1 MENVQPKVTILSVNE
16 VPDSTAINRSALRRL
31 GNQTVNVDINVR
43 VVPNI
48 EKSLVSI
55 VVSCSYLA
63 QIGFLRYR
71 VLVSSVVANFG
82 IENLAKVVI
91 PKGDEYVIPADLM
104 LTMLGVAVGA
114 LRGVVAVRTQGTK
127 LRNSPLPLIDLN
139 TLMYRLHYG
148 QTPVD
153 R

>member
-1 MENVQPKVTILSVNE
+1 MENVQPNITILSVNE
-16 VPDSTAINRSALRRL
+16 VPDSTVINRSALRRM
-31 GNQTVNVDINVR
+31 GNQTVNVDLNVR

-48 EKSLVSI
+48 EKSIVSL

-71 VLVSSVVANFG
+71 ILVSSVVANFG
-82 IENLAKVVI
+82 VENLSKIVI
-91 PKGDEYVIPADLM
+91 PKGDENVIPSDIM
-104 LTMLGVAVGA
+104 MTMLGVAVGA
-114 LRGVVAVRTQGTK
+114 LRGVVSVRTQGTK
-127 LRNSPLPLIDLN
+127 LRNSPLPLIDLK
-139 TLMYRLHYG
+139 TLIYRLHYG

>member
-1 MENVQPKVTILSVNE
+1 MDNEQAKITVLSINE
-16 VPDSTAINRSALRRL
+16 VPDSTVINRAALRRM

-48 EKSLVSI
+48 EKSIVSM
-55 VVSCSYLA
+55 VVSCSYIA

-71 VLVSSVVANFG
+71 ILVSSVVANFG
-82 IENLAKVVI
+82 IENLAKIVINKGEEKVI
-91 PKGDEYVIPADLM
+91 PSGTM

>member
-1 MENVQPKVTILSVNE
+1 MDNVQPKITILSVNE

-91 PKGDEYVIPADLM
+91 PKGDEYVIPSDIM

-139 TLMYRLHYG
+139 TLMFRLHYG